1 LAVAW
6 AGGLRELGHEV
17 VVVTTD
23 QHFDGPDVAGDD
35 VVLDHRWWTPSGL
48 LETRRLRSAVRR
60 LAPDV
65 VVADELRDPRVL
77 AAVRGR
83 SPMVLITHDA
93 APHDRTHRPPLLRR
107 LVSGAQERR
116 SNDRVVFSA
125 YVASVLRDG
134 GPGRRPSDVHVLPL
148 TSEMPD
154 ELVPPV
160 VPAAQRHDFLLVGRM
175 SPYKN
180 VPAVLDAWARHR
192 RGAGYRGDRLLVIGD
207 GDPGAPIPDGVERL
221 AGRYTFADLAPRL
234 AAAKGALAFYRAGS
248 QSGVALTAMQCGTC
262 PIVSDVGGLA
272 EYLPD
277 GVGPIP
283 PSDVGALAARF
294 DQLADPETSAEAGR
308 AARRHYQARYDVR
321 TTSRHWARVLERVQG
336 LGDHV
341 DVRDGDDE
349 AAPRLT

>member
-23 QHFDGPDVAGDD
+23 QHFDGPDVTGDD
-35 VVLDHRWWTPSGL
+35 VVLDHRWWTPPGL
-48 LETRRLRSAVRR
+48 GETRRLRSAVRR
-60 LAPDV
+60 LAPDL

-77 AAVRGR
+77 AAVGRR

-93 APHDRTHRPPLLRR
+93 APHDQTHRPPLLRR
-107 LVSGAQERR
+107 LTTGAQERR
-116 SNDRVVFSA
+116 SHDRVVFSR

-134 GPGRRPSDVHVLPL
+134 LPGRRPSDVHVLPL

-160 VPAAQRHDFLLVGRM
+160 VPAAQRRDFLLVGRM

-180 VPAVLDAWARHR
+180 VPAVLDAWAMHR
-192 RGAGYRGDRLLVIGD
+192 RGSGYRGDRLLVIGD
-207 GDPGAPIPDGVERL
+207 GDPGAAMPDGVEHL
-221 AGRYTFADLAPRL
+221 AGRYAFADLAPRL

-248 QSGVALTAMQCGTC
+248 QSGVALTAMQCGTS
-262 PIVSDVGGLA
+262 PIVSDVGGLP

-277 GVGPIP
+277 DVRAIP
-283 PSDVGALAARF
+283 PGDLGGLAARF
-294 DQLADPETSAEAGR
+294 DELADPETAAAAGR
-308 AARRHYQARYDVR
+308 TARLQYQARYDVG
-321 TTSRHWARVLERVQG
+321 TTSRHWARVLEQVRQ
-336 LGDHV
+336 LRDPM